1 MEVAFG
7 IVITLQLA
15 LLGWFIYHSSQC
27 SAFHERVAKLE
38 ADSAAM
44 KAEIGDHENGLRG
57 SMHELRN
64 TISPMYLDWQRSKR

>member
-1 MEVAFG
+1 
-7 IVITLQLA
+7 
-15 LLGWFIYHSSQC
+15 
-27 SAFHERVAKLE
+27 VAKLE

-64 TISPMYLDWQRSKR
+64 TISPMYIDWQRSKR